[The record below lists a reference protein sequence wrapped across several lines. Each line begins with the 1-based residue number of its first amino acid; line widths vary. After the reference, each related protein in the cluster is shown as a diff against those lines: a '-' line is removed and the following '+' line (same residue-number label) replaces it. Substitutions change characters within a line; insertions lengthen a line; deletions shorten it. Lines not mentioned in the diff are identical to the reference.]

1 MKVRTAMLLN
11 ATEKQEWVDMYDANK
26 RFPKNEVPCTSCNE
40 GVTMFGDNLKKR
52 VTKFGGAQELLDGLV
67 CRDCKGKIKRGEI
80 IAPATPQASV
90 KVEAPAEV
98 EDEVELEVEDEVEVT
113 YDDDVEETDEE
124 STEEESAYVTSED
137 DSEEIVEEETT
148 EEEVVEEDGA
158 EYDDDDVEDEE
169 EVEEE
174 ATSMTTDQLKEK
186 YKAFYAA
193 KSK

>member
-1 MKVRTAMLLN
+1 MKVRTVMLLN
-11 ATEKQEWVDMYDANK
+11 TIEKQEWVDMYDANK

-52 VTKFGGAQELLDGLV
+52 ITKFGGAQELLDGLV

-90 KVEAPAEV
+90 EVKAPAEV
-98 EDEVELEVEDEVEVT
+98 EDEVELDVEDEVEVT
-113 YDDDVEETDEE
+113 YDDDTEETNKE
-124 STEEESAYVTSED
+124 STEEESAYVT
-137 DSEEIVEEETT
+137 SEEIVEEETT

-158 EYDDDDVEDEE
+158 EYDDDDVEDEDEE

-174 ATSMTTDQLKEK
+174 TISMTTDQLKEK

>member
-11 ATEKQEWVDMYDANK
+11 ATEKQEWVDMYDENK
-26 RFPKNEVPCTSCNE
+26 RFPKNEVPCTTCNE

-52 VTKFGGAQELLDGLV
+52 ITKFGSAQELLDGLV
-67 CRDCKGKIKRGEI
+67 CRDCKGKIKRGEM

-90 KVEAPAEV
+90 EVEAPTEV
-98 EDEVELEVEDEVEVT
+98 EDEVETDVEDEVEVT
-113 YDDDVEETDEE
+113 YDDDTEETNEE

-137 DSEEIVEEETT
+137 NSEEVVEETT
-148 EEEVVEEDGA
+148 EEVVEEDGA
-158 EYDDDDVEDEE
+158 EYDDDDVEEE

-174 ATSMTTDQLKEK
+174 TTSMTTDQLKEK
-186 YKAFYAA
+186 YKAFYAT